1 MPLLS
6 DVLPTIFL
14 HINVH
19 IACWK
24 FYPSVETYQ
33 SSLKSCPIVFHM
45 FCVSVKVLTKGRRD
59 DYPLFSQTFLFVYHR
74 SRQWKSFVS
83 WGAIVN
89 RRYYFVRKLFPV
101 SMNFSIESKIVISR
115 TTSNILLSFFST
127 VCLSICLRNHVC
139 SKNSNSIV
147 YHILCVLPLQ
157 SCKYRRGCVLNLY
170 SQKWRSQRQF
180 SLKIITEPILSF
192 RHSIDIHV

>member
-1 MPLLS
+1 MKQNIFYLYPIFFLQKPLLS

-19 IACWK
+19 IACWN

-74 SRQWKSFVS
+74 SRQWKSSVS

-115 TTSNILLSFFST
+115 TTSSILLSFFFD
-127 VCLSICLRNHVC
+127 CLSVYLSVCIRNHVC
-139 SKNSNSIV
+139 SKNSISIIYIISYV
-147 YHILCVLPLQ
+147 Y
-157 SCKYRRGCVLNLY
+157 YRTGCVLNLY
-170 SQKWRSQRQF
+170 S
-180 SLKIITEPILSF
+180 I
-192 RHSIDIHV
+192 

>member
-1 MPLLS
+1 MKQNIFYSYPIFFLQKPLLS

-24 FYPSVETYQ
+24 FYPLVETYQ

-59 DYPLFSQTFLFVYHR
+59 VYPLFSQTFLFVYHR
-74 SRQWKSFVS
+74 SRQWKSFLS

-101 SMNFSIESKIVISR
+101 SMNFSIESIIAGTYIPDNSYSR
-115 TTSNILLSFFST
+115 TISNILLRFFT
-127 VCLSICLRNHVC
+127 VCLSVCLRNHIC
-139 SKNSNSIV
+139 SKNSNSI
-147 YHILCVLPLQ
+147 C
-157 SCKYRRGCVLNLY
+157 LY
-170 SQKWRSQRQF
+170 EKQ
-180 SLKIITEPILSF
+180 I
-192 RHSIDIHV
+192 

>member
-115 TTSNILLSFFST
+115 TTSNILLSFFFRLS
-127 VCLSICLRNHVC
+127 VCLSVSGTMFVVKTQIQLYIISYVYYHYNHV
-139 SKNSNSIV
+139 NIGEDVFWTYIV
-147 YHILCVLPLQ
+147 KSEGL
-157 SCKYRRGCVLNLY
+157 SD
-170 SQKWRSQRQF
+170 S
-180 SLKIITEPILSF
+180 SLWKSL
-192 RHSIDIHV
+192 

>member
-1 MPLLS
+1 MKQNIFYLYPIFFLQKPLLS

-24 FYPSVETYQ
+24 FYPLVETYQ

-59 DYPLFSQTFLFVYHR
+59 DYPLSSQTFLFVYHR

-101 SMNFSIESKIVISR
+101 SMNFSIEAEIVIHER
-115 TTSNILLSFFST
+115 YQIYYAGLFT
-127 VCLSICLRNHVC
+127 VCLSVWGTMFVVKTQIQLYIISYVYYHYNHV
-139 SKNSNSIV
+139 NIGEDVFWTYIV
-147 YHILCVLPLQ
+147 KSEGL
-157 SCKYRRGCVLNLY
+157 SD
-170 SQKWRSQRQF
+170 RSLWK
-180 SLKIITEPILSF
+180 SL
-192 RHSIDIHV
+192 